1 MATSSSAAVTTPN
14 VFIPTPPVLD
24 LTDHLQAA
32 SKWRTWE
39 ERWKAFAAVT
49 IRAIRRVLDGVVH
62 INNQRRNTQNGERL
76 AI

>member
-39 ERWKAFAAVT
+39 ERLKAFAAVAGLSEQSDEYQVGLFIST
-49 IRAIRRVLDGVVH
+49 INDETLKIS
-62 INNQRRNTQNGERL
+62 
-76 AI
+76 